1 MSSRETVLNQL
12 KTLKAQLKQRYP
24 IANMAL
30 FGSYARN
37 EFTEQ
42 SDIDVLI
49 EFNGKVGSRFIE
61 LADEIEVFVGK
72 KVDLVSMHGIRPQY
86 FKSIERE
93 LVYV

>member
-1 MSSRETVLNQL
+1 MSSREIVLNQL
-12 KTLKAQLKQRYP
+12 KILKAQLKQRYP

-72 KVDLVSMHGIRPQY
+72 KVDLVSMNGIGPQY